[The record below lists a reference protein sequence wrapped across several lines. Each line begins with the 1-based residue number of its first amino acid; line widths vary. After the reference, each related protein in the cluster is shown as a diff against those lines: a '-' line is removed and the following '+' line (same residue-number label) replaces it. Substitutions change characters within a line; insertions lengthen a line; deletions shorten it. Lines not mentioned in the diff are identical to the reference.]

1 LVNPVV
7 YLQLRSSPHPGG
19 HYCLKSLM
27 PNGTTIGFS
36 IEISDQKKIKP
47 HPLPAGGGYR
57 IASAS

>member
-1 LVNPVV
+1 
-7 YLQLRSSPHPGG
+7 
-19 HYCLKSLM
+19 M